1 MKITFTGD
9 IMIEPPVL
17 KGAKQKDG
25 TYDFYEVFAPAQS
38 LLSEADLLVGNFETP
53 MAGPDAKYTQHY
65 YSFNAPD
72 SYADALK
79 KAGFHLVSTVNN
91 HVFDRG
97 FEGLERTLDILDDRG
112 IGHTGTWRERDA
124 RSEAWYGKV
133 GDTTVAIIAYTVSTN
148 FGGSGGRCQAVGEKS
163 HMVNMLQSHTGRVF
177 ADGVN
182 REKTRIDK
190 LLGFLDREKAGR
202 VKRLLGFTSSYPRAD
217 DYLDKQAMAPYIRQA
232 QADIRAAREKADV
245 VIFYPHTGG
254 QFNPLPGAKSIYI
267 VEKALQAGADAVMA
281 SHAHMVQKAELNQGR
296 PCVYSLGNFNMDPHS
311 SIMVNKYLPE
321 YGLAVH
327 LYVDGGKIEKTT
339 FSITKAVRGK
349 TGQICAWPVDEL
361 HKTLSEKE
369 QALLEADVRQIYK
382 MVNCKDLKDTVIR
395 REYDLDNEAWIDE

>member
-1 MKITFTGD
+1 MEKTILTLALCLLGIFMLCLMIKVVKGPRFTDRVLAINAINTMITAA
-9 IMIEPPVL
+9 IC
-17 KGAKQKDG
+17 
-25 TYDFYEVFAPAQS
+25 
-38 LLSEADLLVGNFETP
+38 LLSRYLGVAYLLDV
-53 MAGPDAKYTQHY
+53 ALI
-65 YSFNAPD
+65 
-72 SYADALK
+72 YA
-79 KAGFHLVSTVNN
+79 
-91 HVFDRG
+91 
-97 FEGLERTLDILDDRG
+97 
-112 IGHTGTWRERDA
+112 
-124 RSEAWYGKV
+124 
-133 GDTTVAIIAYTVSTN
+133 
-148 FGGSGGRCQAVGEKS
+148 
-163 HMVNMLQSHTGRVF
+163 
-177 ADGVN
+177 
-182 REKTRIDK
+182 

-254 QFNPLPGAKSIYI
+254 QFNPLPGAKSVYI

-281 SHAHMVQKAELNQGR
+281 SHAHMVQKAELNKGR

-369 QALLEADVRQIYK
+369 QALLEVDVRQIYK
-382 MVNCKDLKDTVIR
+382 MVNCKDLIETVIR